1 MHVFIRSMQSGK
13 SPGNDGLAKEFYETF
28 WDELKEIF
36 INSVEEASK
45 YISKT

>member
-1 MHVFIRSMQSGK
+1 MQSGK